1 MRQVH
6 LVHIFKITGQ
16 LSCDWLIRCLY
27 YQKAEQVAW
36 PLSLHTKTI
45 FPGKIYILLKDLSE
59 LTGNSKISAQ
69 LFLFLTFS
77 HMKEKQ

>member
-27 YQKAEQVAW
+27 YQKAEQVEW

-59 LTGNSKISAQ
+59 EPTGNSKISAQ
-69 LFLFLTFS
+69 LFVLAFS
-77 HMKEKQ
+77 YMKEKQ